1 MNNDNL
7 KEEIKT
13 RIKLSEIISKK
24 VILKKKSENS
34 FIGLCPF
41 HSEKTPSFHVH
52 DEKQFYHCFGCE
64 KHGDI
69 FSFTME
75 FDNMDFYSA
84 LKYLASLIGLTVNNK
99 SHQDISFQNKYKL
112 WSYLQNFLLRL

>member
-1 MNNDNL
+1 MNNDDL
-7 KEEIKT
+7 KEEIKS

-24 VILKKKSENS
+24 VALNKKSENS

-75 FDNMDFYSA
+75 SDNLDFYSC
-84 LKYLASLIGLTVNNK
+84 
-99 SHQDISFQNKYKL
+99 
-112 WSYLQNFLLRL
+112 LLYTSPSPRDLSTSRMPSSA